1 VPLNTHL
8 REQWVARGYYAHA
21 ASAAVVPPPPEGF
34 RRAYHLMAAEH
45 AISNIVFSRM
55 KIARFRELN
64 DPFELSYLTVR
75 GSIQRSRLAKHNADV
90 NNRFGVVC
98 FSADWIDPVL
108 WSHYGSKHRGIA
120 LGFDLHEGDAR
131 KVTYQSK
138 RIGFPSEIVPEDVLK
153 HLATK
158 FKSWEY
164 EREWRIFVE
173 LQAAQHDGEMYFER
187 FSERMRLR
195 EVVLGP
201 MCALPLEATRE
212 LVNTHHKDVVTIKS
226 RLADKHYSVVPEE
239 STVPVIARAKTA
251 SRTRRRSPPL

>member
-1 VPLNTHL
+1 MPLNDHL
-8 REQWVARGYYAHA
+8 REQWVARGYCAHA

-55 KIARFRELN
+55 KVARFSELN

-75 GSIQRSRLAKHNADV
+75 GSRQRSQLKKHNTDV
-90 NNRFGVVC
+90 IDRFGVVC
-98 FSADWIDPVL
+98 FSADWLDPVL

-120 LGFDLHEGDAR
+120 LGFDLHEGYAC
-131 KVTYQSK
+131 KVRYQPK
-138 RIGFPSEIVPEDVLK
+138 RIDFPSEIGPEDVLR

-173 LQAAQHDGEMYFER
+173 LQSVQHDGEMYFEP

-195 EVVLGP
+195 EIILGP
-201 MCALPLEATRE
+201 MCPLPLDAMRE
-212 LVNTHHKDVVTIKS
+212 LVNTHHTDVVTIQS
-226 RLADKHYSVVPEE
+226 RLADKFYSIVPKE
-239 STVPVIARAKTA
+239 STVPFIARTTSPDS
-251 SRTRRRSPPL
+251 SRR